1 MRWQGHLRTLAHRQ
15 KCSVVQEPGVE
26 MIQTSFRNRIVTYRL
41 ASTVNPTDVKGFLD
55 HLRSKILTLV
65 ESNVRRYGN
74 VKVGMELF
82 GNFLLQTK
90 EQEEVK
96 SFNTKYR
103 LVSGNTDLEELYVQ
117 FVDILAT
124 KASEFQER
132 DSGWALQELLHL
144 EIGINK
150 YNPLRASS
158 YVRLPKEIEAKK
170 AVLNLQNT
178 DEKCFMWSILA
189 ALHPIHWTNNANRV
203 SNYVE
208 FQNELDFTGID
219 FPVKLKDIS
228 TFERLNEISV
238 NVYGLERVYNNLFDR
253 RAFFHIRI

>member
-1 MRWQGHLRTLAHRQ
+1 MFTCEYCNRSFSRKDHLARHGDCRAAVQICDVCGGIYKSEGALRRHKREKHEVPKAKRPAAAPIAADEPKRPRLDLPEASTSSSSPSSTRHCTQCNLTIPAMRWQGHLRTLAHRQ

-41 ASTVNPTDVKGFLD
+41 ASTINPTDVKGFLD

-132 DSGWALQELLHL
+132 DSGWALEELLHL
-144 EIGINK
+144 E
-150 YNPLRASS
+150 
-158 YVRLPKEIEAKK
+158 
-170 AVLNLQNT
+170 
-178 DEKCFMWSILA
+178 
-189 ALHPIHWTNNANRV
+189 
-203 SNYVE
+203 
-208 FQNELDFTGID
+208 
-219 FPVKLKDIS
+219 
-228 TFERLNEISV
+228 
-238 NVYGLERVYNNLFDR
+238 
-253 RAFFHIRI
+253 